1 MTKKIRLNST
11 QSLKQLLEDVIKS
24 PTDFLDNQLLIDS
37 LTAQGKLAAFEDA
50 SRGIKKCSLNTLKE
64 RAAREFITG
73 FMELNNKRTS
83 AKLAIKAAQNIKN
96 KPKPDSIDGL
106 KDEKRK
112 LKYELQKVHERNV
125 MMTHF
130 MIQIQ
135 RAAEAV
141 VEKPYCEKTKIHYH
155 RELEIIYTKLASV
168 GESDFAVSLRQESI
182 DE

>member
-1 MTKKIRLNST
+1 MTKKIHLNST

-24 PTDFLDNQLLIDS
+24 PKDFLDNQLLIDS

-73 FMELNNKRTS
+73 FTELDNKRDS
-83 AKLAIKAAQNIKN
+83 AKSAIKAAQNIKN

-141 VEKPYCEKTKIHYH
+141 VEKPYCDKTKIHYH

-168 GESDFAVSLRQESI
+168 GESDFAVSLREESI

>member
-1 MTKKIRLNST
+1 MTKKIHLNST

-24 PTDFLDNQLLIDS
+24 PKDFLDNQLLIDS

-168 GESDFAVSLRQESI
+168 GESDFAVSLREESI

>member
-1 MTKKIRLNST
+1 MTKKIHLNST

-24 PTDFLDNQLLIDS
+24 PKDFLDNQLLIDS

-50 SRGIKKCSLNTLKE
+50 SRGIERCSLNTLKE
-64 RAAREFITG
+64 RAEKEFIRG
-73 FMELNNKRTS
+73 FEDLDVLRNS
-83 AKLAIKAAQNIKN
+83 AKSAIKSTQSKKN
-96 KPKPDSIDGL
+96 KPKPGTIADL
-106 KDEKRK
+106 KVEKHK
-112 LKYELQKVHERNV
+112 LEYELQKVRERNM

-141 VEKPYCEKTKIHYH
+141 VEKPYCDRTKRHYH
-155 RELEIIYTKLASV
+155 RELEIIYTTLASV
-168 GESDFAVSLRQESI
+168 GESDFAVSLREESI

>member
-1 MTKKIRLNST
+1 MTKKIHLNST
-11 QSLKQLLEDVIKS
+11 QSLKQLLEDMIKS
-24 PTDFLDNQLLIDS
+24 PKDFLDNQLLIDS

-64 RAAREFITG
+64 RAAREFRTG
-73 FMELNNKRTS
+73 FEDLDVLRNS
-83 AKLAIKAAQNIKN
+83 AKSAIKSAQNKKN
-96 KPKPDSIDGL
+96 KPKPGTIAGL

-112 LKYELQKVHERNV
+112 LKYELQKVHERNM

-141 VEKPYCEKTKIHYH
+141 VEKPYCEKTKLRYNH
-155 RELEIIYTKLASV
+155 ELEIIYTKLASA
-168 GESDFAVSLRQESI
+168 GESDFAVSLREESI

>member
-24 PTDFLDNQLLIDS
+24 PKDFLDNQLLIDS

-64 RAAREFITG
+64 RAGREFITG
-73 FMELNNKRTS
+73 FTELDELRNS
-83 AKLAIKAAQNIKN
+83 AKSAIKTAQSIKN
-96 KPKPDSIDGL
+96 KPKPGTKADL
-106 KDEKRK
+106 KDKKGK
-112 LKYELQKVHERNV
+112 LKYELQKVRERNLV
-125 MMTHF
+125 MTHF

-135 RAAEAV
+135 RAAEV
-141 VEKPYCEKTKIHYH
+141 IVEKLDCEKSKILYR
-155 RELEIIYTKLASV
+155 RELEIIHTKLASA
-168 GESDFAVSLRQESI
+168 GESDFALLLRQESI

>member
-1 MTKKIRLNST
+1 MTKKIHLNST

-24 PTDFLDNQLLIDS
+24 PKDFLDNQLLIDS

-64 RAAREFITG
+64 RAAREFIAG
-73 FMELNNKRTS
+73 FTELDNKRDS
-83 AKLAIKAAQNIKN
+83 AKSAIKAAQNQKN
-96 KPKPDSIDGL
+96 KPKSGSKADLIDKNHQL
-106 KDEKRK
+106 E
-112 LKYELQKVHERNV
+112 YEIQKVRERNM

-141 VEKPYCEKTKIHYH
+141 VEKPYCQKTKIHYH
-155 RELEIIYTKLASV
+155 RELEIIYTKLASA
-168 GESDFAVSLRQESI
+168 GESDFAVSLREESI
-182 DE
+182 DA